1 VTAIICES
9 EIKIKTKAHVN
20 GEEEYEIRTS
30 ETQIMMQ
37 GTNSLN
43 IVNIIFSVRSSSS
56 CETSFIVS
64 DSEESREKHKH
75 DIN

>member
-43 IVNIIFSVRSSSS
+43 IGNIISVRSSSS